1 MGKME
6 RAKKALMSLVG
17 IHYTVE
23 DPEFIPIVPD
33 DHMMRDKSLGELVQE
48 LSKYLSDK
56 KEIYQRYTEIRHTN
70 HLVVSLLNKVAID
83 VLYKGRDRKDPL
95 FEVHYDKDPNMQKIL
110 DRTLKAF
117 KVEKH
122 LEEDIFELLL
132 FGEYYLKNDF
142 KNNQL
147 DDCYDY
153 TDVLPVYSR
162 GELVQCYETSQEK
175 SNNYYGEEVDPD
187 SIFIMSLALPGERIK
202 LKVQDDSG
210 NRYYI
215 KIPSPFILPS
225 TLSLLTS
232 IAIMEKLIPLSQ
244 LMKIDKGQMVT
255 VSVPS
260 GTSVTQMF
268 EITREYEKQLNS
280 RLQIDAN
287 TTSVD
292 DLISGFGRYKCIPQV
307 GDRKATMDTKELP
320 QGKDIE
326 STDFEYLARTL
337 ANRLGIPVSYIFK
350 GIDEDP
356 KVTLLYLLKIE
367 LIRERLRESIKT
379 FLVNYIEYRRE
390 VKGDN
395 LILDPSALHITTPA
409 IPGIESL
416 DTVDY
421 ADAMSATMSNV
432 LRLVNDF
439 AAIIDQDTT
448 KSLDKKALIEVL
460 NQRLEPILGK
470 EIFDLFELEK
480 ELKEKQ
486 QNKEQ
491 EIKDQIAQEITPE
504 IEKRIRAELEQEFQS
519 SEEPKIEEPEQ
530 GVETEEVP
538 SEEEQEN
545 ENV

>member
-1 MGKME
+1 MSKIE

-23 DPEFIPIVPD
+23 DPEFIPIMPD
-33 DHMMRDKSLGELVQE
+33 REGFGSGKSLGELVQE

-56 KEIYQRYTEIRHTN
+56 KEIYTTYTEIRKSN

-83 VLYKGRDRKDPL
+83 VLYKGRDRKEPL
-95 FEVHYDKDPNMQKIL
+95 FDVKYDKDPNMQKIL
-110 DRTLKAF
+110 TRTLQAF

-147 DDCYDY
+147 DDCYEYIDI
-153 TDVLPVYSR
+153 LPIYSR
-162 GELVQCYETSQEK
+162 GELVECYETNQEK
-175 SNNYYGEEVDPD
+175 SNNYYGESIDPK
-187 SIFIMSLALPGERIK
+187 SVFIMSLALPGERIK
-202 LKVQDDSG
+202 LKVFDDSG

-215 KIPSPFILPS
+215 KIPSPFIIPS

-232 IAIMEKLIPLSQ
+232 IAIMEKLIPLNQ
-244 LMKIDKGQMVT
+244 LMKIDKGQMIT
-255 VSVPS
+255 VGVPP
-260 GTSVTQMF
+260 GTPVAQMF

-287 TTSVD
+287 TVSVD
-292 DLISGFGRYKCIPQV
+292 DLISGFGRYKCVPVI
-307 GDRKATMDTKELP
+307 GDRKATMDTKDLP
-320 QGKDIE
+320 QGGDIE
-326 STDFEYLARTL
+326 SNDFEYLARTL
-337 ANRLGIPVSYIFK
+337 ANRLGVPVSYIFK

-356 KVTLLYLLKIE
+356 KVTLLYLLKVE
-367 LIRERLRESIKT
+367 LMRERLRESVKS
-379 FLVNYIEYRRE
+379 FLINYIDYRRE
-390 VKGDN
+390 VKGDS
-395 LILDPSALHITTPA
+395 LILDPSQLHIMTPA

-421 ADAMSATMSNV
+421 ADALSATMSNV

-439 AAIIDQDTT
+439 TDVIDKETT

-470 EIFDLFELEK
+470 EVFDLYELDK
-480 ELKEKQ
+480 ELKD
-486 QNKEQ
+486 KEAKK
-491 EIKDQIAQEITPE
+491 ETELTPKE
-504 IEKRIRAELEQEFQS
+504 G
-519 SEEPKIEEPEQ
+519 EEPSFEE
-530 GVETEEVP
+530 
-538 SEEEQEN
+538 
-545 ENV
+545 